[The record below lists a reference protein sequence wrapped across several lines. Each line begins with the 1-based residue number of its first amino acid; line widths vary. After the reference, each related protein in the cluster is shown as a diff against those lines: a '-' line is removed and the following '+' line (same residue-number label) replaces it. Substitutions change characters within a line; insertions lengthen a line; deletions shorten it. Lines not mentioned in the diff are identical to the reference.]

1 MNGNNSG
8 DDSFLLRSPPHFA
21 SLSFTASLDIADL
34 SFSMPKISL
43 SLSLSLLFSPL
54 FPFSF
59 NVASSTIYL
68 TRAVHAFRLNYFI
81 YLLEKRMEDN
91 ESIKF
96 AIRGAPLGIITPKVK
111 SFSSLY
117 ARKQGGGENR
127 GEFPP
132 RSSGNRELKRR
143 VKRSSFLFL
152 GRSLEPYE
160 GFVKDFSLSLPFH
173 PPFSQ
178 ETKVWHAASKVS
190 KTAKVEKQEETERE
204 REKGRIFLS
213 FRRKKKK
220 KKRKKKSQIK
230 ERRHGGKGGGEEKKK
245 EKRVPRRRDPT
256 GT

>member
-1 MNGNNSG
+1 
-8 DDSFLLRSPPHFA
+8 
-21 SLSFTASLDIADL
+21 
-34 SFSMPKISL
+34 
-43 SLSLSLLFSPL
+43 
-54 FPFSF
+54 
-59 NVASSTIYL
+59 
-68 TRAVHAFRLNYFI
+68 
-81 YLLEKRMEDN
+81 MEDN

-132 RSSGNRELKRR
+132 RSGGNRELKRR

-190 KTAKVEKQEETERE
+190 KTAKVEKQEERERE
-204 REKGRIFLS
+204 REGPDIFVVS
-213 FRRKKKK
+213 TEKE
-220 KKRKKKSQIK
+220 KKREK
-230 ERRHGGKGGGEEKKK
+230 EKIANKRAKARGKGGRRGEEKGKK
-245 EKRVPRRRDPT
+245 GTEEEGSYRYIMYRVRAIRLLKT
-256 GT
+256 VLAKHG

>member
-1 MNGNNSG
+1 MGIIPAMIPSSSAPP
-8 DDSFLLRSPPHFA
+8 SFRITEFHREPGYRGSVVLNAENFSFSLILP
-21 SLSFTASLDIADL
+21 SLSPFL
-34 SFSMPKISL
+34 STLHHQRYI
-43 SLSLSLLFSPL
+43 LL
-54 FPFSF
+54 
-59 NVASSTIYL
+59 
-68 TRAVHAFRLNYFI
+68 HAFRLNYFI

-132 RSSGNRELKRR
+132 RSGGNRELKRR

-204 REKGRIFLS
+204 REKSRIFLS
-213 FRRKKKK
+213 FRWKKKK

>member
-1 MNGNNSG
+1 
-8 DDSFLLRSPPHFA
+8 
-21 SLSFTASLDIADL
+21 
-34 SFSMPKISL
+34 
-43 SLSLSLLFSPL
+43 
-54 FPFSF
+54 
-59 NVASSTIYL
+59 
-68 TRAVHAFRLNYFI
+68 
-81 YLLEKRMEDN
+81 MEDN

-132 RSSGNRELKRR
+132 RSGGNRELKRR

>member
-34 SFSMPKISL
+34 SFSMPKI
-43 SLSLSLLFSPL
+43 SLSLLFSPL

-132 RSSGNRELKRR
+132 RSGGNRELKRR

-220 KKRKKKSQIK
+220 KERKKKSQIK

>member
-8 DDSFLLRSPPHFA
+8 DDSFLLRSPPHFV

-34 SFSMPKISL
+34 SFSMPKISLSL

-132 RSSGNRELKRR
+132 RSGGNRELKRR

-160 GFVKDFSLSLPFH
+160 GFVKDFSLSLSPSTLPFRKRQKFGM
-173 PPFSQ
+173 PR
-178 ETKVWHAASKVS
+178 
-190 KTAKVEKQEETERE
+190 AK
-204 REKGRIFLS
+204 
-213 FRRKKKK
+213 
-220 KKRKKKSQIK
+220 
-230 ERRHGGKGGGEEKKK
+230 
-245 EKRVPRRRDPT
+245 
-256 GT
+256 